1 MFTWEVNKNGNKNDA
16 TNVLSEIK
24 LYWTFHKTLTY
35 CFCFVLHHGISTE
48 GTDLSELEATVQSS
62 WNWTL
67 GSRWDRL
74 KNGDSSSVYN
84 NELPLLT
91 PLEFATFATARG
103 RWAKI
108 TFGVNIT
115 DFTILFQLND
125 HFFALQVIRNV
136 MFKCAN

>member
-1 MFTWEVNKNGNKNDA
+1 MFTWEVNTNGNKNDA

-74 KNGDSSSVYN
+74 KNGDSSAVYN

-103 RWAKI
+103 RWLMSKDYIWCKYYRFHHTFPVEWSLFCI
-108 TFGVNIT
+108 TGY
-115 DFTILFQLND
+115 Q
-125 HFFALQVIRNV
+125 
-136 MFKCAN
+136 KCYV